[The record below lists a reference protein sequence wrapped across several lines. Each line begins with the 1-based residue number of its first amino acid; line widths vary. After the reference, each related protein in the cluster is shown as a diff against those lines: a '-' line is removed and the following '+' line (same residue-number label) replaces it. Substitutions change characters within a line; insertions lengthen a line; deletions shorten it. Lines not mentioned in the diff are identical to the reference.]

1 MAELSDSSVIFWA
14 VSSTIF
20 KVVVDVGLIFNVDAI
35 EELTDVGNETINDG
49 GSVNSKAGW
58 ELEMKNLLFSPS
70 GEADKLEVC
79 SGMMI

>member
-1 MAELSDSSVIFWA
+1 MAELSDCSVIFWA

-49 GSVNSKAGW
+49 GSVISNKGC
-58 ELEMKNLLFSPS
+58 ELEMKNLLFSW
-70 GEADKLEVC
+70 
-79 SGMMI
+79 